1 LRVSVAR
8 VQPACEALICRVRS
22 SRAQPAYGASLPTG
36 VSRWMTW
43 RWQQAVA
50 ARLARAPLPPTQARE
65 RLSAD
70 AADALAAL
78 AARMEA
84 SPGGGPYFFGAAPSS
99 LDAFAFAH
107 LAFITHAPTA
117 DGPLR
122 AALKRHPSLLAFV
135 QRGLPAPTPRAGA
148 AAAAASAAGPRADPA
163 ARRRAAAAAAGATSG
178 EGAAAAAAERKR
190 SAKERRFKR
199 RTQMSIAFA
208 LASVVAYVLLTEID
222 LSLDFGVLEDD
233 VAGAAEAEEYEGD
246 E

>member
-1 LRVSVAR
+1 
-8 VQPACEALICRVRS
+8 
-22 SRAQPAYGASLPTG
+22 
-36 VSRWMTW
+36 MTW

-78 AARMEA
+78 AARLEA

-107 LAFITHAPTA
+107 LAFISHAPTA

-135 QRGLPAPTPRAGA
+135 QRGLPAPPPR

-233 VAGAAEAEEYEGD
+233 DAGAAEAEEYEGD